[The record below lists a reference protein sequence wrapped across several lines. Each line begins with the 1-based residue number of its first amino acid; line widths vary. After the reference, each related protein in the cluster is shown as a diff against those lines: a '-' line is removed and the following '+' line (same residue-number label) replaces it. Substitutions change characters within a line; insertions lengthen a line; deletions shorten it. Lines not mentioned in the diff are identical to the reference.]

1 MVTTLT
7 EDKDLA
13 RIAEILE
20 YMRTDPIR
28 VSIMEASNAVSMSEG
43 YVAHGEVHAQDVFG
57 LTNHIIAQTERL
69 FPGTFTPFYL
79 ATAGAGAL
87 MHDVGRSQGGKD
99 HDKHGALITDRYLK
113 QLALDKYGAA
123 EGVPDAFRARSVSN
137 VRKHRSDSW
146 LYKNDAEK
154 GRRKREIDGPD
165 IAAILLADKLSGSET
180 RVPQDKIN
188 LLHQLSR
195 IKLTGGFRRK
205 HGLDKKW
212 TLARINWNTTES
224 ITDSPELLAACTAVL
239 DKAGFTVPS
248 TVSISAHDRV
258 NGSITHR
265 AIEMFADE
273 QVDDGQPETSNRKYK
288 GTMVFNMKVDER
300 LAPHDLVTGL
310 DWWHDAF
317 HVAAKAAKY
326 LGFRF
331 RIVFNGRNLV
341 YDKNVDNW
349 VFVNT
354 FESR

>member
-1 MVTTLT
+1 MVTILT
-7 EDKDLA
+7 NEKDLA
-13 RIAEILE
+13 RIAEILDF
-20 YMRTDPIR
+20 MCTDPVR
-28 VSIMEASNAVSMSEG
+28 VRIMEASNAVSMSEG

-57 LTNHIIAQTERL
+57 LTNHIITQTERL
-69 FPGTFTPFYL
+69 FPGTFSPFFR

-87 MHDVGRSQGGKD
+87 MHDVGRSQGGID
-99 HDKHGALITDRYLK
+99 HDKHGAVITDRYLK
-113 QLALDKYGAA
+113 QMAIDKYGSVEAL
-123 EGVPDAFRARSVSN
+123 PDSFRARTVAN

-146 LYKNDAEK
+146 LYKNDEDKA
-154 GRRKREIDGPD
+154 RRRREIDGPD

-180 RVPQDKIN
+180 RVPEEKIN
-188 LLHQLSR
+188 LLHKLSR
-195 IKLTGGFRRK
+195 IKLPRGFRRK

-212 TLARINWNTTES
+212 TLARINWHTKELYA
-224 ITDSPELLAACTAVL
+224 DSPELVEACTQVL
-239 DKAGFTVPS
+239 AKAGFTVP
-248 TVSISAHDRV
+248 TGVEISPHDRV

-265 AIEMFADE
+265 SIEMFGDE
-273 QVDDGQPETSNRKYK
+273 HVDDGQPETSNRKYK

-331 RIVFNGRNLV
+331 RIVFNGHNLV
-341 YDKNVDNW
+341 YEKSVDNW